1 MHTLVPPITTFPTE
15 KRQHDRTIVNHRVSN
30 GKYIKPTKPYNK
42 YRFYKN
48 RMVVISPART
58 PTWRIFSSS
67 PFQRGC
73 SCCSS
78 CKFATNACE
87 KTRPGR
93 RAAST
98 AWVRGL

>member
-1 MHTLVPPITTFPTE
+1 MHNLVPPITKFLIE
-15 KRQHDRTIVNHRVSN
+15 KRQQDRTIVNHRVSN
-30 GKYIKPTKPYNK
+30 GKYTKP
-42 YRFYKN
+42 RQDIQQISFYKN
-48 RMVVISPART
+48 RIVATSPART

-67 PFQRGC
+67 PLQRSC